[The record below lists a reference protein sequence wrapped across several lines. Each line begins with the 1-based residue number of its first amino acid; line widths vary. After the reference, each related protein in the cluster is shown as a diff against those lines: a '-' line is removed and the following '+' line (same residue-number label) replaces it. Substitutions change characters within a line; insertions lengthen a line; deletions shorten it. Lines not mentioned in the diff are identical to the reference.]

1 MTDNND
7 FPTETVLSDGSV
19 YRVVPVETGVRAIR
33 AWAEHPWP
41 MSPAQALALRDRLGW
56 TSSPTDEEML
66 TTDRGIGEKNAWFLT
81 AEADRGTRTVS
92 SFRMS
97 LTSRI
102 PKEVMDEAV
111 PITERAFNAYVEALT
126 TVYVQGTRSK
136 RKQHTTVTWTLPS
149 DASVRIGTVSWL
161 ISISITSPAGNEAAR
176 GEAQYFA
183 EIADENDVPYIDIDN
198 PDPDRRLCYGLSRAA
213 AF

>member
-1 MTDNND
+1 MTADTAGAV
-7 FPTETVLSDGSV
+7 FPCRTVLSDGSV
-19 YRVVPVETGVRAIR
+19 FRVVPVEAGVRAIR
-33 AWAEHPWP
+33 AWAEYPWP

-102 PKEVMDEAV
+102 PKDVMDEAV
-111 PITERAFNAYVEALT
+111 PITERAFDAYVEALT
-126 TVYVQGTRSK
+126 AIYGQGTRSK
-136 RKQHTTVTWTLPS
+136 RKQHASMTWALPS
-149 DASVRIGTVSWL
+149 DASVRIGTVGWV
-161 ISISITSPAGNEAAR
+161 IGVDVNSPALNEAAR
-176 GEAQYFA
+176 GEAQYFD
-183 EIADENDVPYIDIDN
+183 EIADENDPA
-198 PDPDRRLCYGLSRAA
+198 R
-213 AF
+213 

>member
-1 MTDNND
+1 MPADTVDAV

-33 AWAEHPWP
+33 AWVEHPWP

-66 TTDRGIGEKNAWFLT
+66 TTDHDLEEKDAWFLT

-92 SFRMS
+92 SFNIS
-97 LTSRI
+97 LTSRV
-102 PKEVMDEAV
+102 PKDVMDEAV
-111 PITERAFNAYVEALT
+111 PITERAFDAYVEALT
-126 TVYVQGTRSK
+126 AVYGQGKRGK
-136 RKQHTTVTWTLPS
+136 RKQHASVTWTLPS

-198 PDPDRRLCYGLSRAA
+198 PDS
-213 AF
+213 

>member
-1 MTDNND
+1 MTADTAGAV
-7 FPTETVLSDGSV
+7 FPTEMVLSDGSV

-33 AWAEHPWP
+33 AWAEYPWP

-56 TSSPTDEEML
+56 TSSPTKEWMF
-66 TTDRGIGEKNAWFLT
+66 TTDHDLEEKDASFT
-81 AEADRGTRTVS
+81 DVEADRDTRTVS
-92 SFRMS
+92 SFHLS

-102 PKEVMDEAV
+102 PKDMTNEAV
-111 PITERAFNAYVEALT
+111 PITERAFDAYVEALPA
-126 TVYVQGTRSK
+126 VYGQGKRGK

-149 DASVRIGTVSWL
+149 DASVRIGTVGWV
-161 ISISITSPAGNEAAR
+161 IGVDVNSPELNEAAR

-198 PDPDRRLCYGLSRAA
+198 PDS
-213 AF
+213 

>member
-19 YRVVPVETGVRAIR
+19 YRVVPVEAGVRAIR

-56 TSSPTDEEML
+56 TSSPTKEWMF
-66 TTDRGIGEKNAWFLT
+66 TTDHGIGEKDASFIT
-81 AEADRGTRTVS
+81 IKRGQTVAD
-92 SFRMS
+92 FHLS

-102 PKEVMDEAV
+102 PKDVMDEAV
-111 PITERAFNAYVEALT
+111 PITGRAFDAYVEALT
-126 TVYVQGTRSK
+126 AVYGQGKRS
-136 RKQHTTVTWTLPS
+136 RNRGVLSVTWALPS
-149 DASVRIGTVSWL
+149 DTLVNIGTVGWV
-161 ISISITSPAGNEAAR
+161 IDVDVNSPALNEIAR
-176 GEAQYFA
+176 GEAQYFD

-198 PDPDRRLCYGLSRAA
+198 PDS
-213 AF
+213 

>member
-1 MTDNND
+1 VTTDTAGAV
-7 FPTETVLSDGSV
+7 FPCRTVLSDGSV
-19 YRVVPVETGVRAIR
+19 YRVVPVGTGVRAIR
-33 AWAEHPWP
+33 AWVEHPWP

-92 SFRMS
+92 SFRMA

-102 PKEVMDEAV
+102 PKDMTNEAV
-111 PITERAFNAYVEALT
+111 PITERAFDAYVEALT
-126 TVYVQGTRSK
+126 ALYGRGARS
-136 RKQHTTVTWTLPS
+136 RSRGVLSVTWTLPS
-149 DASVRIGTVSWL
+149 DTLVEIGTVGWV
-161 ISISITSPAGNEAAR
+161 IDVDVDSPAGNEIAR
-176 GEAQYFA
+176 GEAQYFD

-198 PDPDRRLCYGLSRAA
+198 PDT
-213 AF
+213 

>member
-1 MTDNND
+1 MTDD
-7 FPTETVLSDGSV
+7 TADAVFPCRTVLSDGSV
-19 YRVVPVETGVRAIR
+19 YRVVPVGAGVRAIR
-33 AWAEHPWP
+33 AWAEYPWP

-92 SFRMS
+92 SFRMA

-102 PKEVMDEAV
+102 PKDMTNEAV
-111 PITERAFNAYVEALT
+111 PITERAFDAYVEELT
-126 TVYVQGTRSK
+126 AVYGRGTRGK
-136 RKQHTTVTWTLPS
+136 RKQHASMTWALPS
-149 DASVRIGTVSWL
+149 DASVRIGTVGWV
-161 ISISITSPAGNEAAR
+161 IGADVDSPANNEAAR

-198 PDPDRRLCYGLSRAA
+198 PDS
-213 AF
+213 

>member
-1 MTDNND
+1 MTDD
-7 FPTETVLSDGSV
+7 AADAVFPCRSVLSDGSV

-56 TSSPTDEEML
+56 TSSPTKEWMF
-66 TTDRGIGEKNAWFLT
+66 TTDHDLEELEEKDASFT
-81 AEADRGTRTVS
+81 TIKREQTVAN
-92 SFRMS
+92 FRMY
-97 LTSRI
+97 LTSRV

-111 PITERAFNAYVEALT
+111 PITGRAFDAYVEALT
-126 TVYVQGTRSK
+126 AVYGRGKRGK
-136 RKQHTTVTWTLPS
+136 RKQHASMTWTLPS

-161 ISISITSPAGNEAAR
+161 ISISITSPAGNEIAR

-198 PDPDRRLCYGLSRAA
+198 PDS
-213 AF
+213 